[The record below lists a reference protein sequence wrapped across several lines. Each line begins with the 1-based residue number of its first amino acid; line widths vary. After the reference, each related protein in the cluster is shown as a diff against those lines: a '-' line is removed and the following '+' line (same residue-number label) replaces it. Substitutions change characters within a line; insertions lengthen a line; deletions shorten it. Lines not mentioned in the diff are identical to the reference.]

1 MNINFMTWN
10 TRLYMKGNR
19 VGRNQEKIDFEK
31 YKDIIEIIKIH
42 VNKKNGIAILQEI
55 PYKSNITRK
64 EHELFVELKNDF
76 PKDQYSLIYNV
87 SNQNQIKMTVV
98 IAKNEVIQHNK
109 DGLNNNCC
117 VSFLVNKT
125 DLNVLG
131 VHSHNAFELREWLPG
146 EELFNPNIMLGDFN
160 SGNYIKEKNDNK
172 IMVNRKNYLM
182 LTEGYIDICQG
193 EYTHHIYKTHIDHI
207 LLKNNNG
214 FHEKYKYKNVKV
226 DREVILS
233 DHYPLYCE
241 ITMSN

>member
-131 VHSHNAFELREWLPG
+131 VHSHNAFELREWLSG

-182 LTEGYIDICQG
+182 LTEGG
-193 EYTHHIYKTHIDHI
+193 SESI
-207 LLKNNNG
+207 LWTK
-214 FHEKYKYKNVKV
+214 F
-226 DREVILS
+226 
-233 DHYPLYCE
+233 
-241 ITMSN
+241 